1 MFTLH
6 NEYSY
11 TVVTEFIC
19 TTEQPQLT
27 QVPTLYTHREHISHS
42 ANELRL
48 GPSLDFLELCWP
60 LHCPSGHH
68 RDVCLILLRTGLHMC
83 HCRLPSTSL
92 RCAWCSLLPSR
103 KMDTRCHPSAK
114 IIKSNSIAT
123 RTQQSKCQRFESSNP
138 NSPYGLGNSRIPSLH
153 SMAAW
158 KRASPPFDRRIRCT
172 GWGEGRPHAYWS
184 TTCSLVVPWS
194 RSTRR
199 RRLGVRAERQT
210 KKGRV
215 RGGEMEDMKRTGGPL
230 CLFARPKPG
239 SRAAHVRSVHT
250 TSAKTLIR
258 WVMDLSGILK

>member
-19 TTEQPQLT
+19 TIEQPQLT

-60 LHCPSGHH
+60 LHCPSGQH
-68 RDVCLILLRTGLHMC
+68 RDAGLILLRTRLHMC
-83 HCRLPSTSL
+83 HCHLPSTSL

-114 IIKSNSIAT
+114 ITKSNSIAT

-158 KRASPPFDRRIRCT
+158 KRASPPFDLRIRCT
-172 GWGEGRPHAYWS
+172 GWGEGRSHAYWS
-184 TTCSLVVPWS
+184 MTCSLVAPWS

-199 RRLGVRAERQT
+199 RRQWLGEWVRAERQRQRRE
-210 KKGRV
+210 K
-215 RGGEMEDMKRTGGPL
+215 
-230 CLFARPKPG
+230 
-239 SRAAHVRSVHT
+239 
-250 TSAKTLIR
+250 
-258 WVMDLSGILK
+258 